1 MERILMAKKLLI
13 TIFFITILP
22 INNAFALMELG
33 GSFSYDRTVYG
44 TKRQNKSIERTWAG
58 KLAFFLYN
66 FTAIELN
73 YSYSDEIITE
83 NETIG
88 VDGFNLNLINT
99 QSKVHNEVFGIGI
112 RQVFA
117 PRKAIIKPSMS
128 IGYAKQFITSTSTA
142 TYQDTSNSNIFVFA
156 ADPSKARVD
165 SVFGTFTL
173 QIQITGRLSI
183 KGSVDTLFPA
193 NDINQAKDNLKY
205 SAGFSWYL

>member
-1 MERILMAKKLLI
+1 MIQKSLLLFMA
-13 TIFFITILP
+13 IFVLSCS
-22 INNAFALMELG
+22 NAFALMELS

-44 TKRQNKSIERTWAG
+44 ADRQNKAIDRTWRG
-58 KLAFFLYN
+58 TLAFFLYN

-73 YSYSDEIITE
+73 YSLNDETITE
-83 NETIG
+83 NETIPIEG
-88 VDGFNLNLINT
+88 YNLNLIST
-99 QSKVHNEVFGIGI
+99 QSKVNNEVFGCGI

-117 PRKAIIKPSMS
+117 GKNAFIKPSLS

-142 TYQDTSNSNIFVFA
+142 TYQDTSDSSVFSFSA
-156 ADPSKARVD
+156 NPSKGRVD

-173 QIQITGRLSI
+173 QFQLTGRFSI

-193 NDINQAKDNLKY
+193 NDINQAKDNLKF